1 MWALA
6 GVRNGEPLAAL
17 GATALQDLPAV
28 LRRHPHE
35 ETVRFLT
42 APSIRLKCT
51 FALRHDL
58 ETSVAKLVG
67 RRNTNS
73 NEPAVE

>member
-17 GATALQDLPAV
+17 GATPLQDQAAL
-28 LRRHPHE
+28 LGRHAHE
-35 ETVRFLT
+35 EAVSFLT

-58 ETSVAKLVG
+58 ETSVAKLVE
-67 RRNTNS
+67 RRNTNT